1 MWHDS
6 RTYIELR
13 YDTNNTDVTV
23 VTFRDRGIL
32 PTEVLTREY
41 QIDAPDFTGDAME
54 ELRSIMYKLMKEMFQ
69 TD

>member
-32 PTEVLTREY
+32 PTEALTREY
-41 QIDAPDFTGDAME
+41 QIDAPDFTGDPME